1 MHNRTLIKNAIL
13 VNEGGSQLGSIVIE
27 DDRIEE
33 ILATSLRYFPPTP
46 PSTQKDVTSSPV

>member
-33 ILATSLRYFPPTP
+33 ILIGR
-46 PSTQKDVTSSPV
+46 DVTPGRR

>member
-33 ILATSLRYFPPTP
+33 ILILLRRWWSRWEVPE
-46 PSTQKDVTSSPV
+46 